1 MHLTIFSTQYFF
13 LFEWW
18 WWFQLNGDIWNCS
31 DDYSVLFC
39 SVSIFLGMGW
49 GLQIGAELTEV
60 LLILS
65 SDSAVDAFKS
75 RAQVMNRRTKEEH
88 TCLFQENTY
97 MENKSVARRIGK
109 KCVCVCVWRSQSDIF
124 LVYRKY
130 QSWNTIWIRKSR
142 LKEH

>member
-1 MHLTIFSTQYFF
+1 
-13 LFEWW
+13 
-18 WWFQLNGDIWNCS
+18 
-31 DDYSVLFC
+31 
-39 SVSIFLGMGW
+39 MGW

-97 MENKSVARRIGK
+97 MENEHVARRIGG
-109 KCVCVCVWRSQSDIF
+109 KCVCVCVCGVVNQTSFSRIANISHEIQFEFGSQG
-124 LVYRKY
+124 
-130 QSWNTIWIRKSR
+130 
-142 LKEH
+142 

>member
-13 LFEWW
+13 YLNDGDDSNWMEIFETA
-18 WWFQLNGDIWNCS
+18 LTIIP
-31 DDYSVLFC
+31 FC
-39 SVSIFLGMGW
+39 SVSILLGMGW

-142 LKEH
+142 LKDH